1 MVSLSVR
8 APGPALLASTQM
20 SAITL
25 VRVLRVC
32 VSISVILVV
41 LLGVVLSRVCCLV
54 GVSIIIV
61 YSPNFLGHLELKCHN
76 VEYGHG

>member
-1 MVSLSVR
+1 MSLSVR
-8 APGPALLASTQM
+8 KPEPELLASTQM

-32 VSISVILVV
+32 VSISAILVV
-41 LLGVVLSRVCCLV
+41 VILGVCCLV
-54 GVSIIIV
+54 SVSIIIV
-61 YSPNFLGHLELKCHN
+61 CSPNFLDHLELRCHK